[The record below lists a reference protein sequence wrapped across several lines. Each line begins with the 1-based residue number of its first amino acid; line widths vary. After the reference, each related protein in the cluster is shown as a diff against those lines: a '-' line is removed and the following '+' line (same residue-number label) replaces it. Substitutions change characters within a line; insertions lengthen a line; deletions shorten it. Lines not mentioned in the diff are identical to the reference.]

1 MTIKRRLFLSNVLMI
16 VVPALVTALTGLL
29 CMVMVVSVLR
39 QGSGLGYEEGGEL
52 AWIGRTCREV
62 LQEAPAD
69 SGSREIRQ
77 IVSLLDGSAMRLVLT
92 EDGRPVYTFGTEQAD
107 DARLLQSAESL
118 DCDPVQVSTG
128 SRGIYLTR
136 LTYQGRTMQ
145 LALFGTPGEHT
156 GEAVKAAVALSALL
170 ILLAIVLSIL
180 ATNRFL
186 TRFVLRRVEE
196 PLDLL
201 ADGGVG
207 HMERLGRLGKA
218 QVFRHRQ
225 KAGELKCVHGSCLL
239 FRLVR
244 FPFQW

>member
-1 MTIKRRLFLSNVLMI
+1 M
-16 VVPALVTALTGLL
+16 
-29 CMVMVVSVLR
+29 
-39 QGSGLGYEEGGEL
+39 
-52 AWIGRTCREV
+52 

-156 GEAVKAAVALSALL
+156 GEEVKAAVALSALL

-201 ADGGVG
+201 ADGVRRIGEGDLDFRIAYAGKDEFAPVCGAAEGIGGAHPPGRGEPEGAAGG
-207 HMERLGRLGKA
+207 HLPRPALPSDLHPGLCGGPAGRSG
-218 QVFRHRQ
+218 
-225 KAGELKCVHGSCLL
+225 
-239 FRLVR
+239 
-244 FPFQW
+244 PD

>member
-170 ILLAIVLSIL
+170 ILLARAISEWRRTAFSPALCSAGWRSRWTCWLPASAASGRAIW
-180 ATNRFL
+180 TSGSPMPGR
-186 TRFVLRRVEE
+186 TSLRRCAARSMRW
-196 PLDLL
+196 PP
-201 ADGGVG
+201 G
-207 HMERLGRLGKA
+207 
-218 QVFRHRQ
+218 
-225 KAGELKCVHGSCLL
+225 
-239 FRLVR
+239 
-244 FPFQW
+244 

>member
-156 GEAVKAAVALSALL
+156 GEEVKAAVALSALL

-186 TRFVLRRVEE
+186 TRFVIRRIRES
-196 PLDLL
+196 
-201 ADGGVG
+201 AQ
-207 HMERLGRLGKA
+207 RLTSGIHPQSA
-218 QVFRHRQ
+218 PSTRQ
-225 KAGELKCVHGSCLL
+225 RIPSWTE
-239 FRLVR
+239 VR
-244 FPFQW
+244 